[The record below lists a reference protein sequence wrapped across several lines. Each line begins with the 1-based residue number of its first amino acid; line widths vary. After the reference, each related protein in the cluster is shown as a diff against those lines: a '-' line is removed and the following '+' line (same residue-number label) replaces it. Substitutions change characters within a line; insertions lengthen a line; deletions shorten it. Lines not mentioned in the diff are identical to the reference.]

1 MEIKEFLSPEAVVFI
16 PKENTPTKKELLRL
30 VAEIASKVYGLDIEL
45 SLQALEEREL
55 ASSTGMGQ
63 GIALPHARSDNY
75 QEIVGIFI
83 RLETPIEFDSLD
95 RKPVDLVFGIFA
107 PHNSSIVYLKS
118 LSGVARKLR
127 EEETQKLLRLTEK
140 PNEILSILAKT
151 S

>member
-1 MEIKEFLSPEAVVFI
+1 MEIKELLSPEAVVFI

-30 VAEIASKVYGLDIEL
+30 VAEIASKVYGLDLE
-45 SLQALEEREL
+45 SSFGALEEREL

-75 QEIVGIFI
+75 EEIVGIFI
-83 RLETPIEFDSLD
+83 RLETPIEFDSID
-95 RKPVDLVFGIFA
+95 RKPVDLVFGMFA
-107 PHNSSIVYLKS
+107 PNNSSIVYLKS

-127 EEETQKLLRLTEK
+127 EEETQELLRSTEK
-140 PNEILSILAKT
+140 PNEILSILAKP